1 MQVPGEAG
9 HGRCG
14 HPHHQPDG
22 RGLGYKSATLVSDW
36 QGRDILAPML
46 ARRKVELDIMMVSC
60 LTHPDLVRRMA
71 EEGVK
76 GVSRDVD
83 QLMLYRLVNVPRIL
97 NLFMV
102 TKDRQRMA
110 AVTSAVQQFDPVSQ
124 FWVGELVV
132 TADLVLFI
140 LRSILTVRFGY

>member
-1 MQVPGEAG
+1 
-9 HGRCG
+9 
-14 HPHHQPDG
+14 
-22 RGLGYKSATLVSDW
+22 
-36 QGRDILAPML
+36 ML

-76 GVSRDVD
+76 GVSRD

-124 FWVGELVV
+124 FWVGQ
-132 TADLVLFI
+132 I
-140 LRSILTVRFGY
+140 

>member
-1 MQVPGEAG
+1 
-9 HGRCG
+9 
-14 HPHHQPDG
+14 
-22 RGLGYKSATLVSDW
+22 
-36 QGRDILAPML
+36 ML

-83 QLMLYRLVNVPRIL
+83 QLMLYRLLNVPRIL

-102 TKDRQRMA
+102 TKDRQRIA

>member
-1 MQVPGEAG
+1 LARKGYSCSHAGQEEGGAG
-9 HGRCG
+9 HHDGQL
-14 HPHHQPDG
+14 PHTPRPGAEDG
-22 RGLGYKSATLVSDW
+22 GG
-36 QGRDILAPML
+36 
-46 ARRKVELDIMMVSC
+46 
-60 LTHPDLVRRMA
+60 
-71 EEGVK
+71 GVK